1 MYPAQLSVKAK
12 PKHRQELPQKIS
24 KQNIH
29 FCPLHTSDKKN
40 EMRRRLLYLS
50 VNLSNK
56 HH

>member
-1 MYPAQLSVKAK
+1 MYTAQLSVKAK
-12 PKHRQELPQKIS
+12 PKHRQDLPQKIS

-29 FCPLHTSDKKN
+29 FCPLHTSD

-50 VNLSNK
+50 VNVSNK